1 MAGVDLA
8 TGLRY
13 FGAKEMEAL
22 TPTPQR
28 SCELAA
34 QALRWLASGEIEV
47 PPKFGVHPHDFNVH
61 AMPAYCKPLDVIGV
75 KWVADFPLNRVKGVP
90 TVSAVIILNDG
101 QTGIPYAIMDGN
113 WLTGVRTA
121 AMTAVSLAEC
131 SHGAS
136 TMALIGTGLQARTHL
151 SMIPIALPSLH
162 TVRVVG
168 RTLDAAEKFVESN
181 PGVSSRLRVQ
191 AFGDIEEALHEAD
204 IVVTVTN
211 EINNPILDPT
221 MLHSGATVALVD
233 NPAKEYATL
242 RMADRVIVDDR
253 APFETPEGRQRFK
266 RGVPRINSVIGH
278 ILLGTERGR
287 TEPDQLVV
295 IANLGNAAL
304 DVVFADEIYKKATAA
319 T

>member
-13 FGAKEMEAL
+13 FGAKEMETL

-34 QALRWLASGEIEV
+34 QALRWLASGEIEA
-47 PPKFGVHPHDFNVH
+47 PPKFGVHPHDCNVH

-113 WLTGVRTA
+113 WLTGIRTA
-121 AMTAVSLAEC
+121 AMTAVSLAAC

-151 SMIPIALPSLH
+151 SIVSIALPSLH

-168 RTLDAAEKFVESN
+168 RTLDAAEKFVASN
-181 PGVSSRLRVQ
+181 PVVSSRLNVQ
-191 AFGDIEEALHEAD
+191 AFADIDEALHEAD
-204 IVVTVTN
+204 VVVTVTN
-211 EINNPILDPT
+211 EINNPILDPA

-242 RMADRVIVDDR
+242 RMADRIIVDDR
-253 APFETPEGRQRFK
+253 APFESAEGKQRFK
-266 RGVPRINSVIGH
+266 RGIPRINAVIGH
-278 ILLGTERGR
+278 VLLGTERGR

-304 DVVFADEIYKKATAA
+304 DIVFADEIYKKAAGV
-319 T
+319 

>member
-1 MAGVDLA
+1 MSGVDLA

-28 SCELAA
+28 CCELAA

-47 PPKFGVHPHDFNVH
+47 PPKLGVHPHDFNVH

-121 AMTAVSLAEC
+121 AMTTVSLAEC

-151 SMIPIALPSLH
+151 WMIPIALPSLH

-168 RTLDAAEKFVESN
+168 RTLDAAQKFVASN
-181 PGVSSRLRVQ
+181 PVVSSRLHVE
-191 AFGDIEEALHEAD
+191 AYADMAEALHEAD

-211 EINNPILDPT
+211 EINNPILDPA

-278 ILLGTERGR
+278 ILTGTERGR

-304 DVVFADEIYKKATAA
+304 DIVFADEIYKKATAP